1 MSLCVLFMTSSSQP
15 MTLHV
20 YEDSHSLWIKTFN
33 FTFSILFFR
42 IDVVKTVAYR
52 ALLNSFAAHAPQ
64 DKLICPGTVCK

>member
-1 MSLCVLFMTSSSQP
+1 

-42 IDVVKTVAYR
+42 IDVIKIVAYR
-52 ALLNSFAAHAPQ
+52 ALLNSFAAHAPDMQ
-64 DKLICPGTVCK
+64 SVAFKSSSRQNDLPRNSM